1 MKKTLAAVAVLGAF
15 AGSALAADVTLY
27 GVVDLGFGYAHS
39 DAKNNLPS
47 NSEDFIDQRSDKF
60 EMKSGQNSGSRI
72 GFKGTE
78 QLSDDVTVGFVL
90 ETGFNADTGVNED
103 AFFHRESRLFV
114 QTAFGEIGLGRYGA
128 LDSTTGPYDLGG
140 DIHATTGVAGVGS
153 TSAIFLG
160 QNGRHN
166 NAITYKSPN
175 FGGLTVLAQFA
186 SGTDDKGD
194 QDYSS
199 DSDRYYALGASYDVG
214 ALHSALVVSRTEY
227 NPTTVTLLSEDK
239 DTTRPI
245 DDSTVVTAG
254 VSYDFGV
261 TKTFVAGQYY
271 KNVIYTSMSKTN
283 SGSIKDLVWKKDFTG
298 AVKGYGVTLG
308 ADTPVFGGTLTTQVG
323 YSDAETVENFR
334 AEGVRDAS
342 YEAWNVGAI
351 YEYPLSKRTSL
362 YGAVGYQQK
371 QEKADLVDERDY
383 SYKEKSIN
391 AGFGMVHTF

>member
-27 GVVDLGFGYAHS
+27 GVVDLGLGYSNTHNE
-39 DAKNNLPS
+39 NNLKPGS
-47 NSEDFIDQRSDKF
+47 NGFIDDKSDKL

-90 ETGFNADTGVNED
+90 ETQFNADTGKNKD

-114 QTAFGEIGLGRYGA
+114 QTAFGEVGLGRYGA

-140 DIHATTGVAGVGS
+140 DIHATTGVADVGD
-153 TSAIFLG
+153 TGAIFLG
-160 QNGRHN
+160 QNSRHN

-186 SGTDDKGD
+186 SGTDDTGD

-214 ALHSALVVSRTEY
+214 GLHSALVVSRTEY
-227 NPTTVTLLSEDK
+227 KPNTFTQALGEDVEK
-239 DTTRPI
+239 YPI
-245 DDSTVVTAG
+245 DDATVVTGG
-254 VSYDFGV
+254 VSYDFGI

-271 KNVIYTSMSKTN
+271 KNVLYSTMTEFDVSLNQDEPEVKTAL
-283 SGSIKDLVWKKDFTG
+283 KG

-308 ADTPVFGGTLTTQVG
+308 ADTPVFGGLLTTQVG
-323 YSDAETVENFR
+323 YSDAEAVEESR
-334 AEGVRDAS
+334 IT

-351 YEYPLSKRTSL
+351 YEYPLSKRTSV

-371 QEKADLVDERDY
+371 QEKVDFVDASDY
-383 SYKEKSIN
+383 KYESKSVN
-391 AGFGMVHTF
+391 AGFGMVHKF

>member
-27 GVVDLGFGYAHS
+27 GKVDLGLGYANTH
-39 DAKNNLPS
+39 AENNLKADDLS
-47 NSEDFIDQRSDKF
+47 FIDDKSDKL

-78 QLSDDVTVGFVL
+78 QLSEDVTVGFVL
-90 ETGFNADTGVNED
+90 ETQFNADTGKNKD

-128 LDSTTGPYDLGG
+128 LDSSTGPYDLGG
-140 DIHATTGVAGVGS
+140 DIHATTGVAGAGDTGV
-153 TSAIFLG
+153 IFLG

-186 SGTDDKGD
+186 SGTDDTVD

-214 ALHSALVVSRTEY
+214 ALHTALVVSRTEY
-227 NPTTVTLLSEDK
+227 KPSTLTQSLGEDFVDENGK
-239 DTTRPI
+239 KYPI
-245 DDSTVVTAG
+245 DDATVVTGG
-254 VSYDFGV
+254 VSYDFGI
-261 TKTFVAGQYY
+261 TKAFVAGQYY

-283 SGSIKDLVWKKDFTG
+283 EGTIAKPDWKVDFKG

-308 ADTPVFGGTLTTQVG
+308 AKTPLVGGTLTTQVG
-323 YSDAETVENFR
+323 YSDAEAVEDSR
-334 AEGVRDAS
+334 ATYD
-342 YEAWNVGAI
+342 AWNVGAI

-362 YGAVGYQQK
+362 YGAVGYQQQ
-371 QEKADLVDERDY
+371 QEKVDYVDSSDY
-383 SYKEKSIN
+383 KYKTKSVN
-391 AGFGMVHTF
+391 AGFGMVHSF

>member
-27 GVVDLGFGYAHS
+27 GVVDLGLGYSNTHNE
-39 DAKNNLPS
+39 NNLKPGS
-47 NSEDFIDQRSDKF
+47 NGFIDDKSDKL

-90 ETGFNADTGVNED
+90 ETQFNADTGKNKD

-114 QTAFGEIGLGRYGA
+114 QTAFGEVGLGRYGA

-140 DIHATTGVAGVGS
+140 DIHATTGVADVGD
-153 TSAIFLG
+153 TGAIFLG
-160 QNGRHN
+160 QNSRHN

-186 SGTDDKGD
+186 SGTDDTGD

-214 ALHSALVVSRTEY
+214 GLHSALVVSRTEY
-227 NPTTVTLLSEDK
+227 KPNTFTQALGEDVEK
-239 DTTRPI
+239 YPI
-245 DDSTVVTAG
+245 DDATVVTGG
-254 VSYDFGV
+254 VSYDFGI

-271 KNVIYTSMSKTN
+271 KNVLYSTMTEFDVSLNPDEPEVKTAL
-283 SGSIKDLVWKKDFTG
+283 KG

-308 ADTPVFGGTLTTQVG
+308 ADTPVFGGLLTTQVG
-323 YSDAETVENFR
+323 YSDAEAVEESR
-334 AEGVRDAS
+334 IT

-351 YEYPLSKRTSL
+351 YEYPLSKRTSV

-371 QEKADLVDERDY
+371 QEKVDFVDASDY
-383 SYKEKSIN
+383 KYESKSVN
-391 AGFGMVHTF
+391 AGFGMVHKF

>member
-27 GVVDLGFGYAHS
+27 GVVDLGLGYSNTHNE
-39 DAKNNLPS
+39 NNLKPGS
-47 NSEDFIDQRSDKF
+47 NGFIDDKSDKL

-90 ETGFNADTGVNED
+90 ETQFNADTGKNKD

-114 QTAFGEIGLGRYGA
+114 QTAFGEVGLGRYGA

-140 DIHATTGVAGVGS
+140 DIHATTGVADVGD
-153 TSAIFLG
+153 TGAIFLG
-160 QNGRHN
+160 QNSRHN

-186 SGTDDKGD
+186 SGTDDTGD

-214 ALHSALVVSRTEY
+214 GLHSALVVSRTEY
-227 NPTTVTLLSEDK
+227 KPNTFTQALGEDVEK
-239 DTTRPI
+239 YPI
-245 DDSTVVTAG
+245 DDATVVTGG
-254 VSYDFGV
+254 VSYDIGI

-271 KNVIYTSMSKTN
+271 KNVLYSTMTEFDVSLNPDEPEVKTAL
-283 SGSIKDLVWKKDFTG
+283 KG

-308 ADTPVFGGTLTTQVG
+308 ADTPVFGGLLTTQVG
-323 YSDAETVENFR
+323 YSDAEAVEESR
-334 AEGVRDAS
+334 IT

-351 YEYPLSKRTSL
+351 YEYPLSKRTSV

-371 QEKADLVDERDY
+371 QEKVDFVDASDY
-383 SYKEKSIN
+383 KYESKSVN
-391 AGFGMVHTF
+391 AGFGMVHKF

>member
-27 GVVDLGFGYAHS
+27 GKIDLGLGYANSH
-39 DAKNNLPS
+39 AENNL
-47 NSEDFIDQRSDKF
+47 NANDADFIDEKSDKL

-78 QLSDDVTVGFVL
+78 QLSEDVTVGFVL
-90 ETGFNADTGVNED
+90 ETQFNADTGKNKD

-114 QTAFGEIGLGRYGA
+114 QTAFGEVGLGRYGA

-140 DIHATTGVAGVGS
+140 DIHATTGVADVGD
-153 TSAIFLG
+153 TGAIFLG
-160 QNGRHN
+160 QNSRHN

-186 SGTDDKGD
+186 SGTDDTGD

-214 ALHSALVVSRTEY
+214 GLHSALVVSRTEY
-227 NPTTVTLLSEDK
+227 KPNTFTQDRGEDVK
-239 DTTRPI
+239 EYPI
-245 DDSTVVTAG
+245 DDATVVTGG
-254 VSYDFGV
+254 VSYDFGI
-261 TKTFVAGQYY
+261 TKAFVAGQYFD
-271 KNVIYTSMSKTN
+271 NVMYSSLSELKVNKVAKTAF
-283 SGSIKDLVWKKDFTG
+283 KG
-298 AVKGYGVTLG
+298 AVEGYGVTLG

-323 YSDAETVENFR
+323 YSDAEAVENFR
-334 AEGVRDAS
+334 DFGVRDAS

-351 YEYPLSKRTSL
+351 YEYPLSKRTVL
-362 YGAVGYQQK
+362 YGAVGYQQ
-371 QEKADLVDERDY
+371 QEEKVDYSADRDY
-383 SYKEKSIN
+383 KYEVKSIN
-391 AGFGMVHTF
+391 AGFGMVHSF